1 MCAWLYFMLLWWML
15 LLLLLLLSVA
25 VFLLFILIKNHK
37 EFSSQVVGSSFIGMS
52 LVFAN
57 TSLCL
62 SHLPIALCLRQLPR
76 VWESWRRMQGSWR
89 SERGVVTRWGVTP
102 CSGYVKRT
110 VLYYFY
116 CKVHIPWFGIQY
128 MKTETNN
135 DAENNN
141 RNYNFRN
148 YNLVMHF
155 KVIVKND
162 TTQALYFH

>member
-1 MCAWLYFMLLWWML
+1 
-15 LLLLLLLSVA
+15 
-25 VFLLFILIKNHK
+25 
-37 EFSSQVVGSSFIGMS
+37 
-52 LVFAN
+52 
-57 TSLCL
+57 
-62 SHLPIALCLRQLPR
+62 
-76 VWESWRRMQGSWR
+76 
-89 SERGVVTRWGVTP
+89 
-102 CSGYVKRT
+102 
-110 VLYYFY
+110 
-116 CKVHIPWFGIQY
+116 